1 MVIDS
6 HTGVF
11 QAENSLS
18 LALLRER
25 VREKV
30 NLLHV

>member
-11 QAENSLS
+11 QAENRLS
-18 LALLRER
+18 LALLREG

-30 NLLHV
+30 KLLYV